1 MEILAPIIEIVHDG
15 QGQRDEVE
23 QVVTELVQ
31 NGTDPTDITIMF
43 HPKTGACWIY
53 AYVEMTDEEGSYDV

>member
-31 NGTDPTDITIMF
+31 NGTDPTDITIKYP
-43 HPKTGACWIY
+43 PKPGAGWN
-53 AYVEMTDEEGSYDV
+53 